1 MSNCK
6 FPAAVVHEQHLYIVS
21 VHAAHG
27 MAFASR
33 IFFWRNFCTKFE
45 PQILSK
51 NVATLSEE
59 MPGWPGWELR
69 RHNGGA
75 SCPHS
80 QDVHTAHIQSA
91 IRSAAVFP
99 SVECHAFMFWR
110 ALQGL
115 AIAHSCCGAVL
126 WHSIKYVSTS
136 IVIDILLLVI
146 RTTCLRRFSGEFLQ
160 SVYAGKPYSSYT

>member
-1 MSNCK
+1 MV
-6 FPAAVVHEQHLYIVS
+6 F
-21 VHAAHG
+21 
-27 MAFASR
+27 
-33 IFFWRNFCTKFE
+33 
-45 PQILSK
+45 
-51 NVATLSEE
+51 
-59 MPGWPGWELR
+59 
-69 RHNGGA
+69 
-75 SCPHS
+75 
-80 QDVHTAHIQSA
+80 QSA
-91 IRSAAVFP
+91 IRSAAVFL

-146 RTTCLRRFSGEFLQ
+146 RTTCLRRFSGEFLE

>member
-45 PQILSK
+45 PQNLSK

-91 IRSAAVFP
+91 IRSAADFF
-99 SVECHAFMFWR
+99 SGKYRAFMFWR

-126 WHSIKYVSTS
+126 WHSITYVSTS

-146 RTTCLRRFSGEFLQ
+146 RTTCLRRFSGEFLE

>member
-1 MSNCK
+1 MQRMAWHSQAGFFSGATFAQNLSHKICLKMSQRFRKRCQ
-6 FPAAVVHEQHLYIVS
+6 VGQVGS
-21 VHAAHG
+21 
-27 MAFASR
+27 
-33 IFFWRNFCTKFE
+33 C
-45 PQILSK
+45 
-51 NVATLSEE
+51 VATMAAGS
-59 MPGWPGWELR
+59 
-69 RHNGGA
+69 

-91 IRSAAVFP
+91 IRSAADFF
-99 SVECHAFMFWR
+99 SGKYRAFMFWR

-126 WHSIKYVSTS
+126 WHSITYVSTS